1 MSKHI
6 KLMDLN
12 SLLSGSIG
20 QQIIGSV
27 ASKIGVDESQAKTA
41 VTSAVPMLLSALNKN
56 AQNGNAEGIANA
68 LEKHDGSILD
78 NLSGFLGQGGN
89 QQDGQGILGHIL
101 GDKQQNVESAISQQS
116 GLSTNQVTQVLAMVA
131 PIVMGF
137 LGKEKQAQ
145 GADSSGIQG
154 LLGNLLG
161 GATSGEGINLG
172 GFEKMLD
179 QDGDGKLG
187 ASDVMG
193 MLGGF
198 FKK

>member
-1 MSKHI
+1 
-6 KLMDLN
+6 MDLN

-56 AQNGNAEGIANA
+56 AQNGNADGIANA